1 MQTLGKHLVTWWEK
15 YSRIIKLL
23 FVTSVLIFVIHAL
36 GNFFKTVKW
45 QQVGTGLANL
55 SWANIVLLF
64 VAGCVAVVP
73 MLGYDFAILHFLPG
87 KFTAKTLV
95 KRKSCWQS
103 PKLRSSSS
111 PACRFS
117 AGLP

>member
-64 VAGCVAVVP
+64 VAGCRRGSNARV
-73 MLGYDFAILHFLPG
+73 
-87 KFTAKTLV
+87 
-95 KRKSCWQS
+95 
-103 PKLRSSSS
+103 
-111 PACRFS
+111 
-117 AGLP
+117 